1 MYDVRTWS
9 MNNYNAHIAH
19 MHILRSKDNQA
30 IKTCFKKR
38 NVLLQKSCKNVAGRL
53 FPDSFLSFKK
63 ALYES
68 KASGLQLGFNI
79 FR

>member
-1 MYDVRTWS
+1 
-9 MNNYNAHIAH
+9 

-30 IKTCFKKR
+30 IKLAQLTEFKKR
-38 NVLLQKSCKNVAGRL
+38 NILLQKSCKNVAGRL
-53 FPDSFLSFKK
+53 PPDSFMSFKK

>member
-1 MYDVRTWS
+1 
-9 MNNYNAHIAH
+9 

-30 IKTCFKKR
+30 IKLAQLTEFKKR
-38 NVLLQKSCKNVAGRL
+38 NILLQKSCKNVAGRL
-53 FPDSFLSFKK
+53 PDSFLSFKK

>member
-1 MYDVRTWS
+1 
-9 MNNYNAHIAH
+9 

-30 IKTCFKKR
+30 IKLAQLTEFKKR
-38 NVLLQKSCKNVAGRL
+38 NILLQKSCKNVAGRL
-53 FPDSFLSFKK
+53 LPDSFLSYKK

-68 KASGLQLGFNI
+68 KASGLLLGFNI

>member
-1 MYDVRTWS
+1 
-9 MNNYNAHIAH
+9 

-30 IKTCFKKR
+30 IKLAQLTEFKKR
-38 NVLLQKSCKNVAGRL
+38 NILLQKSCKNVAGRL
-53 FPDSFLSFKK
+53 LPDSFLPFKK

>member
-1 MYDVRTWS
+1 
-9 MNNYNAHIAH
+9 

-30 IKTCFKKR
+30 IKLAQLTEFKKR
-38 NVLLQKSCKNVAGRL
+38 NILLQKSCKNVAGRL
-53 FPDSFLSFKK
+53 LPDSFLSFKK